1 MGSDVCLPSEVRR
14 LLVLIV
20 LTSLIGCASPAA
32 RRDATFGPVGVRIS
46 PTFSRVADG
55 RLEADVEL
63 RDAYGDSVKGGGVVT
78 LRLFS
83 YDPKAP
89 LVQGREIGTSAEY
102 DLGTVAAQRRH
113 WQSVSQTYLFDLRRD
128 GVQDDRPYLLVASYE
143 EPADRVLATTQPAG
157 EQAQAFRVFDR
168 AVLRPRPGAGG

>member
-89 LVQGREIGTSAEY
+89 LVQGREIGTAPIRPGDRRGTAAALAVGES
-102 DLGTVAAQRRH
+102 DL
-113 WQSVSQTYLFDLRRD
+113 S
-128 GVQDDRPYLLVASYE
+128 
-143 EPADRVLATTQPAG
+143 
-157 EQAQAFRVFDR
+157 
-168 AVLRPRPGAGG
+168 LRPSSRRRAG